1 MSPSLK
7 PESEAFAKTVLI
19 AKVVPLAF
27 SISNS
32 SLFAFNNSAKELYL
46 VPSSVVKLVTK
57 ASSVFVRPSNSAP
70 ISSSVIESFKNPF
83 CFISGINLV
92 FASLFANSVEYAA
105 IAASAAASA
114 SSCVIVGILA

>member
-7 PESEAFAKTVLI
+7 PESEAFSKTVLI

-57 ASSVFVRPSNSAP
+57 ASSAFVRPSNSAP

-83 CFISGINLV
+83 CFISGI
-92 FASLFANSVEYAA
+92 
-105 IAASAAASA
+105 
-114 SSCVIVGILA
+114 IL